1 MENECNIQKYQKYVS
16 FPEIFA
22 YALNEF
28 SPLTTLNNTYTFV
41 LSKLAFTC
49 SKSALEPLKKGVKLD
64 QS

>member
-1 MENECNIQKYQKYVS
+1 MSAIFKNTKNMLV

-41 LSKLAFTC
+41 LSMLTFTC

>member
-1 MENECNIQKYQKYVS
+1 MSAIFKNTKNMLV

-49 SKSALEPLKKGVKLD
+49 SKSALEPLKEGVKLD

>member
-1 MENECNIQKYQKYVS
+1 MSAIFKNTKNMLV

-28 SPLTTLNNTYTFV
+28 SLLTTLNNTYTFV